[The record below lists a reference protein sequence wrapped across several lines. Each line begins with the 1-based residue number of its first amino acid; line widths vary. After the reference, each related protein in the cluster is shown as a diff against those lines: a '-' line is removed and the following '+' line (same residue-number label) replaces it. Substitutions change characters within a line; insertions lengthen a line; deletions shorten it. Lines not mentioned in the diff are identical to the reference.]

1 MVRNNLS
8 FAILPYSE
16 DAIFVCYGGSK
27 PPPYEEKSSHFGVSR
42 NFTFRGVENFT
53 LHQQNFTF
61 RKAENFTLRREQA
74 PVLR

>member
-8 FAILPYSE
+8 FTTLPYSE

-53 LHQQNFTF
+53 LHQQNFTSALAEISLSAE
-61 RKAENFTLRREQA
+61 RKISPL
-74 PVLR
+74 